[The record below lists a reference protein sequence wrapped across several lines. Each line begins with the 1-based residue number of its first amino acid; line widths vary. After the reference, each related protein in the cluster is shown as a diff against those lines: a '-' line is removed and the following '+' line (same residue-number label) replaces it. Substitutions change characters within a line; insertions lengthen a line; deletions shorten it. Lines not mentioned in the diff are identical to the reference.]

1 MHNPRIQ
8 KGLLTFLVGL
18 LLFLLFLPSFF
29 FPYIHKTLTNS
40 DYKTNVQK
48 DYAAI
53 ILPSDSLHDLG
64 PPYQAFL
71 LRGNKRY
78 NFDFYSHLWFYNQ
91 TRGGK
96 FVALSWAPSALLVL
110 LPFPHFPPQEF
121 IKSVNIF
128 LIIVVLIITIII
140 PLIFL
145 LAWRLFTGEPTP
157 FPKPKDKILGYA
169 TLFLISLAF
178 YPLARGLYLHQIQ
191 VLIAGLQTL
200 AILLLLTG
208 KENASAVSIG
218 LFASLKPHYLLILPW
233 LALRR
238 RWKALLSALASFATM
253 ASLSTIFF
261 GPTNTFTYYTKIV
274 PYLANNGHAYF
285 SNQSINGFLN
295 RLFDN
300 GVFLRWSILYPPYHP
315 IVYYGTKIGTVVLL
329 AVGILLP
336 VLFSRKG
343 KEQLGDESV
352 YRQRNTLELAL
363 VILCITMASPISW
376 QHAYA
381 CLLPICAMLFPA
393 LYSLKPWRKLTLPA
407 FFFAW
412 VFSAYYWQAKYLSGT
427 PLNPLIS
434 HMLFSAMLISAL
446 IISTLWKLKK
456 LGNSQ

>member
-1 MHNPRIQ
+1 MRNLAKQ
-8 KGLLTFLVGL
+8 KGLLVFLVGL
-18 LLFLLFLPSFF
+18 LLFLLFVPSFF
-29 FPYIHKTLTNS
+29 FPYIHKTFLKS
-40 DYKTNVQK
+40 GYKANVQK

-53 ILPSDSLHDLG
+53 ILPSDSLYDLK

-71 LRGNKRY
+71 LWSHKQY
-78 NFDFYSHLWFYNQ
+78 NFDFYSHLWFDKYLY
-91 TRGGK
+91 
-96 FVALSWAPSALLVL
+96 LSWAPSALLVL

-128 LIIVVLIITIII
+128 LSIITLTITIII

-157 FPKPKDKILGYA
+157 FPKPKDKILGYT

-191 VLIAGLQTL
+191 VLITGLQTL
-200 AILLLLTG
+200 AILLLLAG
-208 KENASAVSIG
+208 KENASAVSVG

-238 RWKALLSALASFATM
+238 RWKPLLSALASFAIMT
-253 ASLSTIFF
+253 SLGAIIF
-261 GPTNTFTYYTKIV
+261 GPINTFTYYIKIV
-274 PYLANNGHAYF
+274 PYMADKGYAF
-285 SNQSINGFLN
+285 FANQSINGFLN

-300 GVFLRWSILYPPYHP
+300 GSILHWSDNYPPYHP
-315 IVYYGTKIGTVVLL
+315 IVYYGTKIGIVVLL
-329 AVGILLP
+329 VVGILLP
-336 VLFSRKG
+336 VLLSRKG
-343 KEQLGDESV
+343 KEQLGDENL
-352 YRQRNTLELAL
+352 YRQRSVLELAL
-363 VILCITMASPISW
+363 VMLCITMASPISW

-381 CLLPICAMLFPA
+381 CLLPICALLFPA

-412 VFSAYYWQAKYLSGT
+412 VFSAYSWEAKYLAGT
-427 PLNPLIS
+427 PLNPLVS
-434 HMLFSAMLISAL
+434 QLLLSAMLISAL

>member
-64 PPYQAFL
+64 PAYQAFL
-71 LRGNKRY
+71 LWSHKRY
-78 NFDFYSHLWFYNQ
+78 NFDFYSHLWFDKY
-91 TRGGK
+91 
-96 FVALSWAPSALLVL
+96 VALTWSPSILFVL
-110 LPFPHFPPQEF
+110 LPFPHFPLQEF

-128 LIIVVLIITIII
+128 LSIITLTITVII

-157 FPKPKDKILGYA
+157 FPKPKDKILGYT

-200 AILLLLTG
+200 AILLLLAG
-208 KENASAVSIG
+208 KENASAVSVGI
-218 LFASLKPHYLLILPW
+218 FASLKPHYLLILPW

-238 RWKALLSALASFATM
+238 RWKALLSALASFAIIT
-253 ASLSTIFF
+253 ALGAIFF
-261 GPTNTFTYYTKIV
+261 GPTNTLIYNTKIV
-274 PYLANNGHAYF
+274 FHMADKGYAFFA
-285 SNQSINGFLN
+285 NQSINGFLN

-300 GVFLRWSILYPPYHP
+300 GSIIHLRYAPYHP
-315 IVYYGTKIGTVVLL
+315 IVYYGTKIGTVLLL
-329 AVGILLP
+329 AVGIFLPLLI
-336 VLFSRKG
+336 SRKDR
-343 KEQLGDESV
+343 KHLGDENL
-352 YRQRNTLELAL
+352 YRQRSVLELAL
-363 VILCITMASPISW
+363 VMLCITIANPIAW
-376 QHAYA
+376 EHTYA
-381 CLLPICAMLFPA
+381 CLLPICALLFPA

-412 VFSAYYWQAKYLSGT
+412 VLSAYYWGWKYIADT
-427 PLNPLIS
+427 PLSPFIS
-434 HMLFSAMLISAL
+434 HLLFSAMLICAL